1 MKVAFVTPELHSLVR
16 RTNLA
21 SVAQDLARALRSANA
36 DCRVFM
42 PKTVAV
48 ETDKLRDLERI
59 ATIPVEAPDG
69 RVVFDILRGHL
80 EGLPVFLFD
89 QPQLFGERH
98 PYGDE
103 DGPYEDNWRRYALFS
118 RAVLASFPP
127 LDFPADVIHG
137 LDWTFGMLPLFHRLD
152 YLEPAAAGDGANL
165 AAERAGTFFSV
176 HNLAMQGSFER
187 EILPR
192 MGIPHEYFR
201 YAEGVELGGKVN
213 FLKAGA
219 EFATVIGTHSPSH
232 ALKIQELDRGYGLE
246 DTFQRRK
253 KELIGIH
260 NGVDYATWNPSADR
274 LLAAPFGPEDP
285 AGKRRCKSDLQT
297 SLQLDGSDKTLLACH
312 IGRWDADS
320 GFDLLAEVLALIL
333 EHDVELVAMGAGGEE
348 ITRRLRTIEGT
359 FVGRVRVIEGYDA
372 AAAHR
377 LMAGADVLL
386 MPSHYQP
393 ANPLFAIA
401 LRYGVLPIIYRESG
415 LEDTLPDAEASAR
428 DGLAVHFDPYTGD
441 GLLAAVL
448 RAAQLHKDEEQWTKL
463 VRRALGRDYSWDQT
477 AADYLKAYR
486 RVTRRIRGR

>member
-42 PKTVAV
+42 PNTKDV
-48 ETDKLRDLERI
+48 EQDKLTDLERI
-59 ATIPVEAPDG
+59 ATVPVDSPQG
-69 RVVFDILRGHL
+69 RVVFDVLRGHL
-80 EGLPVFLFD
+80 DGLPVFLFD
-89 QPQLFGERH
+89 QAQLFGGRH

-103 DGPYEDNWRRYALFS
+103 NGPHEDNWKRYALFS
-118 RAVLASFPP
+118 RAVLASFPS

-137 LDWTFGMLPLFHRLD
+137 LDWTFGTLPLFHQLH
-152 YLEPAAAGDGANL
+152 YLGRDTGL
-165 AAERAGTFFSV
+165 AAERAGTFFSI

-192 MGIPHEYFR
+192 MGVPHEYFR
-201 YAEGVELGGKVN
+201 LVDGVELAGKVN
-213 FLKAGA
+213 FLKTGA
-219 EFATVIGTHSPSH
+219 EFATVIGTHSPTH
-232 ALKIQELDRGYGLE
+232 ALKIQEQDRGYGLE

-260 NGVDYATWNPSADR
+260 NGVDYASWNPSTDR
-274 LLAAPFGPEDP
+274 LLAAPFSAKAGA
-285 AGKRRCKSDLQT
+285 AGKAKCKADLQK
-297 SLQLDGSDKTLLACH
+297 SLLLDGSDKTLLACH

-320 GFDLLAEVLALIL
+320 GFDLLAEVLALVL
-333 EHDVELVAMGAGGEE
+333 EHDVELVAMGAGGED

-359 FVGRVRVIEGYDA
+359 FVGRVRIIEGYDA

-377 LMAGADVLL
+377 LLAGSDVLL

-401 LRYGVLPIIYRESG
+401 LRYGVLPIVYTESG
-415 LEDTLPDAEASAR
+415 LEDTMPDAETAK
-428 DGLAVHFDPYTGD
+428 DGLSFHFDPYTGD
-441 GLLAAVL
+441 GLLATVL
-448 RAAQLHKDEEQWTKL
+448 RAAQLHKDGPAWDKL
-463 VRRALGRDYSWDQT
+463 VARALSQDYSWERT